1 MIGDVSVEAFLD
13 SITASSLVIT
23 SERIA
28 VETKI
33 HKTLILDNLQ
43 EQCGRGNQNSS
54 HQFSPHVRN
63 GVEIANQEPRPTKP
77 MAKITKGIPKRV
89 FVAPIRGSMHTR
101 DAGLREGGEGGG
113 GGQCRQGRNLVVCEG
128 CRFKIKTILP
138 SNDKASFCS
147 YCRNLKEG
155 GKTQYGERVWVLK
168 KFAFVSHKKTTSS
181 LWSLQS
187 ACSVLVAVTQT
198 KPRQFHDS
206 SLAFVSHKK
215 TTSGL
220 WSVQLSPS
228 S

>member
-113 GGQCRQGRNLVVCEG
+113 G
-128 CRFKIKTILP
+128 
-138 SNDKASFCS
+138 
-147 YCRNLKEG
+147 
-155 GKTQYGERVWVLK
+155 
-168 KFAFVSHKKTTSS
+168 
-181 LWSLQS
+181 
-187 ACSVLVAVTQT
+187 
-198 KPRQFHDS
+198 
-206 SLAFVSHKK
+206 
-215 TTSGL
+215 
-220 WSVQLSPS
+220 WSV
-228 S
+228 